1 MTSPAKLCQTFT
13 TTDSPRRRRGAAVL
27 APLLCWALVAPAIA
41 AEMTPAAVREVNA
54 LLERIEK
61 SGCEFSRSGTWY
73 DGAAA
78 RKHLQRKYDYLVE
91 RKYLGSAEDFVTHAA
106 TKSSMSGKPYG
117 IRCAGA
123 AEVPSAQWLEAEL
136 RRLRSAP
143 PPAASP
149 SAPK

>member
-1 MTSPAKLCQTFT
+1 MTSQATLCQTLVT
-13 TTDSPRRRRGAAVL
+13 AGALRRSRAAALL
-27 APLLCWALVAPAIA
+27 APMLCWALAAPAAA
-41 AEMTPAAVREVNA
+41 AEMTPVALREVSA

-61 SGCEFSRSGTWY
+61 SGCEFNRSGTWY

-106 TKSSMSGKPYG
+106 TKSSMSGKPYS
-117 IRCAGA
+117 IRCAGT
-123 AEVPSAQWLEAEL
+123 AEVPSAQWLDAEL

-149 SAPK
+149 STPK